1 MPKLTNVV
9 TKWNYFETKKD
20 PNVIKPIIL
29 NEKLN
34 YDQSVEDFKMSKR
47 DVKSAL
53 EELLRRYNDF
63 TNDVSPKYW
72 RTTGSHITYLKNILE
87 EIERFEPISK
97 EEKEIDWVKKAR
109 LNHDD

>member
-1 MPKLTNVV
+1 MHRL
-9 TKWNYFETKKD
+9 TKKESKVTNWHD
-20 PNVIKPIIL
+20 FIRVVE
-29 NEKLN
+29 NERT
-34 YDQSVEDFKMSKR
+34 YDGSSEDFKISKM

-53 EELLRRYNDF
+53 EELLKRYEDF

-109 LNHDD
+109 LGQYD